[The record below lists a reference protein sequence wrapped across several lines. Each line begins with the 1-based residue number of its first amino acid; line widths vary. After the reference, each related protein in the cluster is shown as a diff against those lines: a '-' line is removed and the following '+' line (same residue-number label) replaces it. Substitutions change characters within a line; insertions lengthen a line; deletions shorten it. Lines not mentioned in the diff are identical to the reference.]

1 MYMLL
6 WLLHLGCSAKA
17 SIGGMMTASRSNLNA
32 LFAPQSVAIIGAS
45 SDQRRFGGRPIQYLL
60 DAGFEGGIYPV
71 NPARE
76 EIQGLKAYSS
86 VSVIEGEVDCA
97 ILAIPAEA
105 TLETLQACME
115 KGVRSAVLYGA
126 GFSEMG
132 EQGRLLQERLVAM
145 AGAAGMRLLGPNC
158 MGLFNSHANFYATFA
173 SAIEEGVGKPGNIAV
188 ASQSGGYGG
197 YLLKHLMLRGLGL
210 SQWITTGN
218 EADVD
223 VGEALGW
230 MATRPENE
238 ILLGY
243 IEGVK
248 SAGNLIAAL
257 ETAQTLG
264 KPVIMMKVGRTAEG
278 SKAAASH
285 TASLTGEDAVYDA
298 LFEKYGVYRPRT
310 TDEMLDVV
318 SALSLKRPLTGDR
331 IGVIS
336 ISGGVGVQI
345 ADFVSDA
352 GMRMGQLPED
362 AQAALRAL
370 VPACSPHNPID
381 MTGLVTTNHDIM
393 EKTLDVVLG
402 AKAFD
407 ATLIF
412 LGIAGSAPSMA
423 GPLKQAISNASGR
436 HPDQLLSV
444 AITAPDAMVQ
454 DYEALGILTA
464 EDPSRAVAALG
475 ALNWF
480 QQNKPSPLQGR
491 GKDAKRQEEGPANSG
506 ALLKSPSP
514 NLSPKGERD
523 QLPPSGKFNEAEAK
537 ALLAQI
543 GIPSPREAVATS
555 PEQAANQAAAIGFP
569 VAVKLVSADIL
580 HKTEVGGVALSLIS
594 ANQVNEAVTAMQASI
609 ATHRPD
615 AKIDGFLV
623 SQMIT
628 EGVETILG
636 VHRDP
641 AFGPVVTFGL
651 GGVLVELLDDSVCA
665 IVPLSISEARSMI
678 AKIKTAPLL
687 TGYRGGPTHD
697 IEALAQAI
705 TNVAAFAAQHKDRLI
720 SLEINPL
727 RVLPGRGGVMALD
740 AVIEMD
746 PA

>member
-1 MYMLL
+1 
-6 WLLHLGCSAKA
+6 
-17 SIGGMMTASRSNLNA
+17 MTNSLDA
-32 LFAPQSVAIIGAS
+32 LFAPKSVAIIGAS

-71 NPARE
+71 NPARA
-76 EIQGLKAYSS
+76 EIQGLKAYPSIS
-86 VSVIEGEVDCA
+86 AIEGPVDCA
-97 ILAIPAEA
+97 ILAISAEA
-105 TLETLQACME
+105 TLDTLQACIV
-115 KGVRSAVLYGA
+115 KGVRSAILYGA

-132 EQGRLLQERLVAM
+132 DEGRALQDRVVAM
-145 AGAAGMRLLGPNC
+145 ARDAGMRLLGPNC
-158 MGLFNSHANFYATFA
+158 MGLFNAHARFYATFA
-173 SAIEEGVGKPGNIAV
+173 SAMEEGVGKPGGIAV

-230 MATRPENE
+230 MAARPENE

-248 SAGNLIAAL
+248 SGEKLIAAL
-257 ETAQTLG
+257 ETAQALG

-298 LFEKYGVYRPRT
+298 LFDKYGVYRPRT

-318 SALSLKRPLTGDR
+318 SALSLKRPLQGDR

-352 GMRMGQLPED
+352 GMRMGQLPDD

-393 EKTLDVVLG
+393 EKTLDIVLG

-412 LGIAGSAPSMA
+412 LGITGVAPSMA
-423 GPLKQAISNASGR
+423 EPLKQAISKAYAR

-444 AITAPDAMVQ
+444 AITAPDSMVR
-454 DYEALGILTA
+454 DYEALGILTT

-475 ALNWF
+475 ALNQF
-480 QQNKPSPLQGR
+480 RQRSGTSVHAKAELAQLQISLPASGR
-491 GKDAKRQEEGPANSG
+491 
-506 ALLKSPSP
+506 
-514 NLSPKGERD
+514 
-523 QLPPSGKFNEAEAK
+523 FNEAEAK
-537 ALLAQI
+537 ALLAEI
-543 GIPSPREAVATS
+543 GLPSPREAVATT
-555 PEQAANQAAAIGFP
+555 PDDAAAQATAIGFP
-569 VAVKLVSADIL
+569 VALKLVSADIL
-580 HKTEVGGVALSLIS
+580 HKTEVGGVKLNLTS
-594 ANQVNEAVTAMQASI
+594 AIEVAAAAQDILAS
-609 ATHRPD
+609 AKAARPD
-615 AKIDGFLV
+615 ANIDGLLV
-623 SQMIT
+623 SQMVT
-628 EGVETILG
+628 GGVETILG
-636 VHRDP
+636 VHGDP
-641 AFGPVVTFGL
+641 AFGPVITFGV
-651 GGVLVELLDDSVCA
+651 GGILVELLQDTVCA
-665 IVPLSISEARSMI
+665 IAPVSLDEARSMI
-678 AKIKTAPLL
+678 ARIKTAALL
-687 TGYRGGPTHD
+687 TGYRGGPSHD
-697 IEALAQAI
+697 VEALAKAI
-705 TNVAAFAAQHKDRLI
+705 VDISHFVIQQGGRLS

-727 RVLPGRGGVMALD
+727 RVMPGNGGVIALD

-746 PA
+746 PI

>member
-1 MYMLL
+1 
-6 WLLHLGCSAKA
+6 
-17 SIGGMMTASRSNLNA
+17 MTRSSHSLDA
-32 LFAPQSVAIIGAS
+32 LFAPKSVAIIGAS

-60 DAGFEGGIYPV
+60 DAGFAGGIYPV
-71 NPARE
+71 NPARD
-76 EIQGLKAYSS
+76 EIQGLKAYPSIS
-86 VSVIEGEVDCA
+86 AIEGDVDCA
-97 ILAIPAEA
+97 ILAISAEA
-105 TLETLQACME
+105 TLETLKACIA
-115 KGVRSAVLYGA
+115 KGVRSAILYGA

-132 EQGRLLQERLVAM
+132 DEGRALQDRILAM
-145 AGAAGMRLLGPNC
+145 ARDAGLRLLGPNC
-158 MGLFNSHANFYATFA
+158 MGLFNAHARFYATFA
-173 SAIEEGVGKPGNIAV
+173 SALEESVGKPGSIAV

-197 YLLKHLMLRGLGL
+197 YLLKHLMMRGLGL

-218 EADVD
+218 EADID

-230 MATRPENE
+230 MAARPENE

-248 SAGNLIAAL
+248 SADNLVAAL
-257 ETAQTLG
+257 ETAQALG

-285 TASLTGEDAVYDA
+285 TASLTGEDKVYDA

-318 SALSLKRPLTGDR
+318 SALSLKRPLKGDR

-352 GMRMGQLPED
+352 GMQMGQLPND

-381 MTGLVTTNHDIM
+381 MTGLVTTNHDLM

-407 ATLIF
+407 AMLIF
-412 LGIAGSAPSMA
+412 LGITGVAPSMA
-423 GPLKQAISNASGR
+423 EPLKRAISNAYAR

-444 AITAPDAMVQ
+444 AITAPDAMVR
-454 DYEALGILTA
+454 DYEALGILTT

-480 QQNKPSPLQGR
+480 RRQKPFPLQGR
-491 GKDAKRQEEGPANSG
+491 GLGEGG
-506 ALLKSPSP
+506 AVDGSDTRIVPSPS
-514 NLSPKGERD
+514 LSPERERD
-523 QLPPSGKFNEAEAK
+523 FLPPSGRFNEAEAK
-537 ALLAQI
+537 ALLTQI
-543 GIPSPREAVATS
+543 GIPSPREAVVTT
-555 PEQAANQAAAIGFP
+555 PEEAAIQAEVIGFP
-569 VAVKLVSADIL
+569 VALKLVSADIF
-580 HKTEVGGVALSLIS
+580 HKTEVGGVALNLKSGQDL
-594 ANQVNEAVTAMQASI
+594 EAAARTMQASI
-609 ATHRPD
+609 TTHRPD

-623 SQMIT
+623 SQMVT
-628 EGVETILG
+628 DGVETILG

-651 GGVLVELLDDSVCA
+651 GGVLVELLKDTVCA
-665 IVPLSISEARSMI
+665 LAPVSLDEARAMI
-678 AKIKTAPLL
+678 GKIKTAALL
-687 TGYRGGPTHD
+687 TGYRGGPAHD
-697 IEALAQAI
+697 IEALAHAI
-705 TNVAAFAAQHKDRLI
+705 VSVSAFAAQYSDRLR

-727 RVLPGRGGVMALD
+727 RVLPGSGGVIALD

-746 PA
+746 PV

>member
-1 MYMLL
+1 
-6 WLLHLGCSAKA
+6 
-17 SIGGMMTASRSNLNA
+17 MMETASLDA
-32 LFAPQSVAIIGAS
+32 LFAPKSVAIIGAS

-71 NPARE
+71 NPARD
-76 EIQGLKAYSS
+76 EIQGLKAYPS
-86 VSVIEGEVDCA
+86 VAAIEGGVDCA
-97 ILAIPAEA
+97 ILAISAEA
-105 TLETLQACME
+105 TLETLDACIA
-115 KGVRSAVLYGA
+115 KGVRSAILYGA

-132 EQGRLLQERLVAM
+132 EEGRALQDRVVAM
-145 AGAAGMRLLGPNC
+145 ARGAGMRLLGPNC
-158 MGLFNSHANFYATFA
+158 MGLFNAHAKFYATFA
-173 SAIEEGVGKPGNIAV
+173 SALEEEVGTPGNIAV

-197 YLLKHLMLRGLGL
+197 YLLKHLMMRGLGL

-218 EADVD
+218 EADID

-230 MATRPENE
+230 MAARPENE

-248 SAGNLIAAL
+248 SADNLIAAL
-257 ETAQTLG
+257 ERAQRLA

-285 TASLTGEDAVYDA
+285 TASLTGEDAVYGA

-318 SALSLKRPLTGDR
+318 SALSLKRRLKGDR

-352 GMRMGQLPED
+352 GMRMGQLPDD

-412 LGIAGSAPSMA
+412 LGITGVAPSMA
-423 GPLKQAISNASGR
+423 EPLKRAISNAYAK

-444 AITAPDAMVQ
+444 AITAPSAMVRE
-454 DYEALGILTA
+454 YEALGILTT

-475 ALNWF
+475 GLNWF
-480 QQNKPSPLQGR
+480 RKSSPERGGGR
-491 GKDAKRQEEGPANSG
+491 RSLTEGPVEAGLNLAGWNQAAPGPSAAPNEGLGAPPPRSG
-506 ALLKSPSP
+506 EDFVWPL
-514 NLSPKGERD
+514 
-523 QLPPSGKFNEAEAK
+523 SGKFNEAEAK
-537 ALLAQI
+537 ALLAKI
-543 GIPSPREAVATS
+543 GIPSPLESIASTPEAAAV
-555 PEQAANQAAAIGFP
+555 QAEAIGFP

-580 HKTEVGGVALSLIS
+580 HKTEVGGVALNLTS
-594 ANQVNEAVTAMQASI
+594 AEQVRETVSAMQVSI
-609 ATHRPD
+609 ATLRPD
-615 AKIDGFLV
+615 EKVDGFLV

-628 EGVETILG
+628 DGVETILG

-651 GGVLVELLDDSVCA
+651 GGVLVELLKDTVCA
-665 IVPLSISEARSMI
+665 LAPVSIDEARTMI
-678 AKIKTAPLL
+678 TKIKTAALL
-687 TGYRGGPTHD
+687 TGYRGGPAHD
-697 IEALAQAI
+697 VEALAQAI
-705 TNVAAFAAQHKDRLI
+705 VHVADFAAQHRSRLI
-720 SLEINPL
+720 SIEINPL
-727 RVLPGRGGVMALD
+727 RVLPGSGGVIALD

>member
-1 MYMLL
+1 MATAERNSQGSSMIQ
-6 WLLHLGCSAKA
+6 AA
-17 SIGGMMTASRSNLNA
+17 SLDA
-32 LFAPQSVAIIGAS
+32 LFAPKSVAIIGAS
-45 SDQRRFGGRPIQYLL
+45 SDQRRFGGRPIQYLI
-60 DAGFEGGIYPV
+60 DAGFAGGIYPV
-71 NPARE
+71 NPARP
-76 EIQGLKAYSS
+76 EIQGLRAYPSIAA
-86 VSVIEGEVDCA
+86 IEGEVDCA
-97 ILAIPAEA
+97 ILAISAEA
-105 TLETLQACME
+105 TLATLEACIA

-132 EQGRLLQERLVAM
+132 EEGRLLQDRAVAM
-145 AGAAGMRLLGPNC
+145 AQGAGMRLLGPNC
-158 MGLFNSHANFYATFA
+158 MGLFNAHARFYATFA
-173 SAIEEGVGKPGNIAV
+173 SALEESVGTPGNIAV

-218 EADVD
+218 EADID

-230 MATRPENE
+230 MARRPENE

-243 IEGVK
+243 IEGVR
-248 SAGNLIAAL
+248 SADTLISAL
-257 ETAQTLG
+257 ETARSLG

-310 TDEMLDVV
+310 TGEMLDIV
-318 SALSLKRPLTGDR
+318 SALSLNRPLKGDR

-336 ISGGVGVQI
+336 ISGGIGVQI

-352 GMRMGQLPED
+352 GMRMGQLPSE

-393 EKTLDVVLG
+393 EKTLDIVLG

-412 LGIAGSAPSMA
+412 LGIAGVAPSMA
-423 GPLKQAISNASGR
+423 EPLKNAIRKAYAR
-436 HPDQLLSV
+436 HPEQLLSI
-444 AITAPDAMVQ
+444 AITAPDAMVR
-454 DYEALGILTA
+454 DYETLGILTT

-480 QQNKPSPLQGR
+480 RTCS
-491 GKDAKRQEEGPANSG
+491 
-506 ALLKSPSP
+506 LKSVSAAALHVADC
-514 NLSPKGERD
+514 NQATLKQEQHHELISAGR
-523 QLPPSGKFNEAEAK
+523 FNEAEAK

-543 GIPSPREAVATS
+543 GIASPREAIAKSPEEAAAHATS
-555 PEQAANQAAAIGFP
+555 IGLP
-569 VAVKLVSADIL
+569 VAVKLVSADII
-580 HKTEVGGVALSLIS
+580 HKTEVGGVMLNLTSPE
-594 ANQVNEAVTAMQASI
+594 QVRDAVRTMQAHI
-609 ATHRPD
+609 ATLRPD
-615 AKIDGFLV
+615 ARIDGFLV
-623 SQMIT
+623 SQMIS
-628 EGVETILG
+628 EGVETIIG
-636 VHRDP
+636 IHRDP
-641 AFGPVVTFGL
+641 SFGPVVTFGL
-651 GGVLVELLDDSVCA
+651 GGTLVELLKDTVCA
-665 IVPLSISEARSMI
+665 LAPVTIEEARAMV

-687 TGYRGGPTHD
+687 SGYRGGPAHD
-697 IEALAQAI
+697 VEALAEAI
-705 TNVAAFAAQHKDRLI
+705 VAVTAFAAQQKHQLRTI
-720 SLEINPL
+720 EINPL
-727 RVLPGRGGVMALD
+727 RVLPGNGGVMALD

>member
-1 MYMLL
+1 
-6 WLLHLGCSAKA
+6 
-17 SIGGMMTASRSNLNA
+17 MTKSLDA
-32 LFAPQSVAIIGAS
+32 LFAPSAVAIIGAS

-76 EIQGLKAYSS
+76 EIQGIKAYPA
-86 VSVIEGEVDCA
+86 VSAIEGSVDCA
-97 ILAIPAEA
+97 ILAISAEA
-105 TLETLQACME
+105 TLETLQACIA
-115 KGVRSAVLYGA
+115 KGVRSAILYGA

-132 EQGRLLQERLVAM
+132 DEGRALQDRVVAM
-145 AGAAGMRLLGPNC
+145 ARDAGIRLLGPNC
-158 MGLFNSHANFYATFA
+158 MGLFNAHARFYATFA
-173 SAIEEGVGKPGNIAV
+173 SALEEGVGKPGSIAV

-197 YLLKHLMLRGLGL
+197 YLLKHLMMRGLGL

-218 EADVD
+218 EADID

-230 MATRPENE
+230 MAARPENE

-248 SAGNLIAAL
+248 SGEKLIAAL
-257 ETAQTLG
+257 ETAQALC

-318 SALSLKRPLTGDR
+318 SALSLNRPLQGDR

-352 GMRMGQLPED
+352 GMRMGQLPDE

-381 MTGLVTTNHDIM
+381 MTGLVTTDHDIM
-393 EKTLDVVLG
+393 EKTLDIVLG

-412 LGIAGSAPSMA
+412 LGITGVAPSMA
-423 GPLKQAISNASGR
+423 EPLKQAISNAYAR

-444 AITAPDAMVQ
+444 SITAPAAMVR
-454 DYEALGILTA
+454 DYEALGILTT

-475 ALNWF
+475 ALNRLAKRSP
-480 QQNKPSPLQGR
+480 NVVKGKPSSSEKNIALPASGR
-491 GKDAKRQEEGPANSG
+491 
-506 ALLKSPSP
+506 
-514 NLSPKGERD
+514 
-523 QLPPSGKFNEAEAK
+523 FNEAEAK

-543 GIPSPREAVATS
+543 GIASPREALAKT
-555 PEQAANQAAAIGFP
+555 PDEAAAQASGMGFP
-569 VAVKLVSADIL
+569 VALKLVSADIL
-580 HKTEVGGVALSLIS
+580 HKTEVGGVKLNLTTAAQVIDAAHAILSNAKS
-594 ANQVNEAVTAMQASI
+594 A
-609 ATHRPD
+609 RPD
-615 AKIDGFLV
+615 ATIDGLLV
-623 SQMIT
+623 SQMVTGGI
-628 EGVETILG
+628 ETILG

-641 AFGPVVTFGL
+641 ALGHVVTFGL
-651 GGVLVELLDDSVCA
+651 GGVLVELLKDTVCA
-665 IVPLSISEARSMI
+665 LAPVSLDEARSMI

-687 TGYRGGPTHD
+687 VGYRGGETHD
-697 IEALAQAI
+697 VEALAQAI
-705 TNVAAFAAQHKDRLI
+705 VEISHFVSWHGDRLR

-727 RVLPGRGGVMALD
+727 RVMPDSGGVIALD

>member
-1 MYMLL
+1 MT
-6 WLLHLGCSAKA
+6 K
-17 SIGGMMTASRSNLNA
+17 TASLDA
-32 LFAPQSVAIIGAS
+32 LFSPKSVAIIGAS

-60 DAGFEGGIYPV
+60 DAGFNGGLYPV
-71 NPARE
+71 NPVRE
-76 EIQGLKAYSS
+76 EIQGVKAYPSIS
-86 VSVIEGEVDCA
+86 AIESDVDCA
-97 ILAIPAEA
+97 ILAISAEA
-105 TLETLQACME
+105 TLATLEACIARN
-115 KGVRSAVLYGA
+115 VRSAILYGA

-132 EQGRLLQERLVAM
+132 EDGRALQDRVVAM
-145 AGAAGMRLLGPNC
+145 ARDAGMRLLGPNC
-158 MGLFNSHANFYATFA
+158 MGMFNAHSRFYATFA
-173 SAIEEGVGKPGNIAV
+173 SAMEEGVGTPGRIAV

-197 YLLKHLMLRGLGL
+197 YLLKHLMMRGLEL

-218 EADVD
+218 EADID

-230 MATRPENE
+230 MAARPETE

-248 SAGNLIAAL
+248 SGDNLVAAL
-257 ETAQTLG
+257 ETAQNLG

-298 LFEKYGVYRPRT
+298 LFAKYGVYRPRT
-310 TDEMLDVV
+310 TEEMLDVA
-318 SALSLKRPLTGDR
+318 SALSLKRPLKGDR

-352 GMRMGQLPED
+352 GMQMGQLPDD

-402 AKAFD
+402 ANAFD

-412 LGIAGSAPSMA
+412 LGITGVAPSMA
-423 GPLKQAISNASGR
+423 EPLKRAISNAYAR

-444 AITAPDAMVQ
+444 AITAPDAMVG
-454 DYEALGILTA
+454 DYEALGILTT

-480 QQNKPSPLQGR
+480 QKHAATRSKAPLALGAEVTVPASGR
-491 GKDAKRQEEGPANSG
+491 
-506 ALLKSPSP
+506 
-514 NLSPKGERD
+514 
-523 QLPPSGKFNEAEAK
+523 FNEAEAK

-543 GIPSPREAVATS
+543 GIPSPYEILVVT
-555 PEQAANQAAAIGFP
+555 PEEGANRAADIGLP
-569 VAVKLVSADIL
+569 VAVKLVSADII
-580 HKTEVGGVALSLIS
+580 HKTEVGGVALNLIS
-594 ANQVNEAVTAMQASI
+594 SQDVERVIATMQSSI
-609 ATHRPD
+609 ATLRPG
-615 AKIDGFLV
+615 AKIDGYLV
-623 SQMIT
+623 SQMVT
-628 EGVETILG
+628 DGVETILG
-636 VHRDP
+636 IHSDP

-651 GGVLVELLDDSVCA
+651 GGVLVELLNDTVCA
-665 IVPLSISEARSMI
+665 FAPVSLDEARAMI
-678 AKIKTAPLL
+678 GKIKTAALL
-687 TGYRGGPTHD
+687 AGYRGGPAHD
-697 IEALAQAI
+697 VEALAQAI
-705 TNVAAFAAQHKDRLI
+705 VNVAAFAAQHKDRLH

-727 RVLPGRGGVMALD
+727 RVLPGSGGVVALD

-746 PA
+746 PV